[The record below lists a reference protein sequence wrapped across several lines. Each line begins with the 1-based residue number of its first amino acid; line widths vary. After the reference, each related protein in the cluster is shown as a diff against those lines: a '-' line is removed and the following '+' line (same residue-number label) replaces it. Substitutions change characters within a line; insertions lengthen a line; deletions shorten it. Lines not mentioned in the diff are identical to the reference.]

1 MALNVDDLLET
12 TVDLG
17 ASDLHVTSGVAPMV
31 RVHGN
36 LQPIPDYG
44 PVSDED
50 VRAILE
56 TLVPDRQSL
65 ERFWSDWELD
75 FARTVPGLTRFR
87 VNACLQRGNVKLSLR
102 ALPIRI
108 PTLDELNLPPVL
120 KHLTGRTKG
129 LVLVCGPTG
138 SGKSTTLAAM
148 INHINRTYNRMIVT
162 VEDPIEYL
170 HQDGTSVI
178 VQREVGSDT
187 KGFPS
192 ALRHAL
198 RQDPDVI
205 LVGEMRDQ
213 ETISLAITAAE
224 TGHLVLS
231 TLHANSTSEAVD
243 RMVDV
248 FPPMQ
253 QSQIRVQLA
262 MSLAAIIY
270 QLLLPRAD
278 GKGRVAAC
286 EVLVATTAIRNL
298 VRQGKAEQIL
308 SYLQTGRDQ
317 GMQTFEHAVED
328 LCQRQLVHPDRVS
341 AYLSTLQDDLFPQST
356 PAGLPARR

>member
-1 MALNVDDLLET
+1 MALNVDALLEKS
-12 TVDLG
+12 VDLG
-17 ASDLHVTSGVAPMV
+17 ASDLHLTAGVAPTV
-31 RVHGN
+31 RLHGD
-36 LQPIPDYG
+36 LRPLPDYG

-50 VRAILE
+50 VRVILE
-56 TLVPDRQSL
+56 TLVPDQQSL
-65 ERFWSDWELD
+65 DRFWSDWELD
-75 FARTVPGLTRFR
+75 FGCTVPGLTRFR
-87 VNACLQRGNVKLSLR
+87 GNACLQRGSVKLSLR
-102 ALPIRI
+102 VLPIRI
-108 PTLDELNLPPVL
+108 PTLDELNLPPVV
-120 KHLTGRTKG
+120 KHLAGQNKG

-148 INHINRTYNRMIVT
+148 INYINTTQRRMIVT

-178 VQREVGSDT
+178 VQREVGYDT

-248 FPPMQ
+248 FPPTQ

-262 MSLAAIIY
+262 MSLAGIIY
-270 QLLLPRAD
+270 QQLLPRAD

-286 EVLVATTAIRNL
+286 EVLVATVAIRNL
-298 VRQGKAEQIL
+298 VRQGRPEQIL
-308 SYLQTGRDQ
+308 SYLQTGRDL
-317 GMQTFEHAVED
+317 GMQTFEMAVED
-328 LCQRQLVHPDRVS
+328 LCRRELVHPDRVA
-341 AYLSTLQDDLFPQST
+341 AYLSTLQEELFPHSP
-356 PAGLPARR
+356 PAGVSGRR